1 MDVCLEAAL
10 SPLDFA
16 LCLFLWSPFQK
27 IAPELFL
34 EILFFLIFF
43 SSNSWI
49 FSVICCFDYFG
60 LLMKVTLPIV
70 KGG

>member
-1 MDVCLEAAL
+1 MDVCLAAAL

-16 LCLFLWSPFQK
+16 LCLFLQSPFQK
-27 IAPELFL
+27 TAPVLFL
-34 EILFFLIFF
+34 EICLSSFFF
-43 SSNSWI
+43 SSNSCV
-49 FSVICCFDYFG
+49 FSVFCCFGYFG